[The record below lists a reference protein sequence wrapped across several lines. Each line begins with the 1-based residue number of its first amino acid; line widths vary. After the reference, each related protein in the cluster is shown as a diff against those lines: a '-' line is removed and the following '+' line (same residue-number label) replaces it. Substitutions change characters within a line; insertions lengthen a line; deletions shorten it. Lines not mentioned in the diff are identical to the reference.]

1 MPALGTLADS
11 NDTKVYKI
19 STEELRRILRRAGK
33 FKDEDGQEKTYK
45 RGVGNDDLIGKGR
58 HRFIR
63 FLQKDFEGDSEFKF
77 GVDLSNL
84 PSASG
89 PTDHSSKAIRNLGT
103 VLLPQIELGK
113 FSTDEEV
120 TDTTFGG
127 RRKSR
132 RRKTRRRKTRR

>member
-19 STEELRRILRRAGK
+19 STNTLVRLLKRAGTLTQGSTKTDLGKYPAAINTVEDNAKNGLIK
-33 FKDEDGQEKTYK
+33 FLK
-45 RGVGNDDLIGKGR
+45 
-58 HRFIR
+58 
-63 FLQKDFEGDSEFKF
+63 KDFEGDSEFKVGYQGKGF
-77 GVDLSNL
+77 DVLKKTTQPRPYDKS
-84 PSASG
+84 
-89 PTDHSSKAIRNLGT
+89 LGT